1 MLNIYALF
9 LTLSIGYAHLV
20 TTMDEGFRFNE
31 EPTSH
36 QDLNDK
42 HNEMNEKVQK
52 HLDTMKKIENNV
64 QQRGEGA
71 QPNKSERNGLDNAR
85 KNIKNISD
93 DYGIKLDVTSKPS
106 SQDLQ
111 DTIAQKQQN
120 ERNALDQKNQEA
132 TVSQQNV
139 SDEFGSELQNQ
150 TNTEFNK
157 RMQGHQ
163 SIADVLDRMKEAEKL
178 GKKGGNLNSFRKEI
192 RDIAKESNIKLGD
205 IQSLSSDDI
214 SGINTTIRNART
226 LENRIIEQNNQRR
239 ANRIQEFNNT
249 GRVTVS
255 LRDILGKT
263 ELTSLDEINDYYDTA
278 NARVRNDIEQQIT
291 AIKAIS
297 KPQELP
303 TPTTTEPSTE
313 PTSDTETNDP
323 ATEPGSVNIS
333 REPSMTE
340 PIKPATTRQPYTPSE
355 TLPRNIDTALQK
367 LDDIA
372 SRQER
377 NNGVATTQMKAERG
391 KLLREIRDT
400 IGNDMI
406 ERRIENITNPETIK
420 EILEPYYEEQDSLP
434 TNQDTT
440 VSFTNEEQQNINN
453 SIDSARNTAVTD
465 PEKALTM
472 IDDLFNQLTDD
483 KQEALPGLANIKSE
497 LEELKET
504 IENNKDSGK
513 KTVSFI
519 DRIAEFFRNLFSN
532 NAVKDLANGPETIVD
547 AYQEFGLTY
556 DEKTNQISA
565 VTSDEQTTTL
575 PQEQADQMMESFI
588 SAATGDDR
596 VRLQK
601 AYNSI
606 KARETLET
614 EFTNIKALPD
624 DKRESKVEDLA
635 NQFLKNLR
643 ESGESSYTGSV
654 HNRIEEFVTMANKA
668 LPDNKRLALDYS
680 NDVDNAGNIRGN
692 LKDMEFFVKDRS
704 QRDGQY
710 THSHN
715 NAPHNVREQQQN
727 NIADAAKLLN
737 ISSDFSKT
745 DANDIELA
753 YEEQKRRTERKTDI
767 SADDKKTE
775 LQKLKDAYDLLSKSE
790 QARTRDNNEARS
802 AGEKLL
808 DAVGESKRRA
818 RAQRLEQVAQ
828 EQARINAQFASSIPA
843 ESDLSVTDAYKQ
855 FNLSENAS
863 DSEVEKRYKAL
874 TTQNPGDSN
883 ELLEAYDKIRSA
895 RATKT
900 MDTALESLSDLF
912 TDEPTKVKNAL
923 KQFEEEIHQ
932 ISTNPTLPDSIAAR
946 RQASPDQADEGTE
959 MTEFNAN

>member
-1 MLNIYALF
+1 MKRMLNIYALF

-668 LPDNKRLALDYS
+668 LPDNKRLAL
-680 NDVDNAGNIRGN
+680 
-692 LKDMEFFVKDRS
+692 
-704 QRDGQY
+704 
-710 THSHN
+710 
-715 NAPHNVREQQQN
+715 
-727 NIADAAKLLN
+727 
-737 ISSDFSKT
+737 
-745 DANDIELA
+745 
-753 YEEQKRRTERKTDI
+753 
-767 SADDKKTE
+767 
-775 LQKLKDAYDLLSKSE
+775 
-790 QARTRDNNEARS
+790 
-802 AGEKLL
+802 
-808 DAVGESKRRA
+808 
-818 RAQRLEQVAQ
+818 
-828 EQARINAQFASSIPA
+828 
-843 ESDLSVTDAYKQ
+843 
-855 FNLSENAS
+855 
-863 DSEVEKRYKAL
+863 
-874 TTQNPGDSN
+874 
-883 ELLEAYDKIRSA
+883 
-895 RATKT
+895 
-900 MDTALESLSDLF
+900 
-912 TDEPTKVKNAL
+912 
-923 KQFEEEIHQ
+923 
-932 ISTNPTLPDSIAAR
+932 
-946 RQASPDQADEGTE
+946 
-959 MTEFNAN
+959 